1 MKKKGLFFTLMVLCV
16 AMILLS
22 SCDLAPRSQEL
33 VISNGSGYA
42 IDVVYIEQSGVS
54 STVAADPSDSSD
66 SSDSSVVLN
75 ILDDGETIAVG
86 EEKSFFLAPY
96 ADSVRLT
103 VSNTNSEEDDITF
116 EYNYIKGF
124 WNQKIKSVF
133 DGTDITV
140 SGSGAAIVNVV

>member
-16 AMILLS
+16 AMIVFS
-22 SCDLAPRSQEL
+22 SCELAPRSQML
-33 VISNGSGYA
+33 VISNGSDYA
-42 IDVVYIEQSGVS
+42 IDAVYIKQYGVGS
-54 STVAADPSDSSD
+54 KTIDYGV
-66 SSDSSVVLN
+66 N

-86 EEKSFFLAPY
+86 EEKPIYLAPY

-103 VSNTNSEEDDITF
+103 LSNTNSEVDVITF

-124 WNQKIKSVF
+124 WNQKIKAVF
-133 DGTDITV
+133 NGTDITV